1 VLLVAVIVAIALASF
16 GILLVLVVGLI
27 RHVKLLGESLARMQ
41 KEIQPVLEEIQRGSS
56 EAQTRIDRLAERRD
70 EQAGSRRS
78 R

>member
-16 GILLVLVVGLI
+16 GILLVLVIGLI
-27 RHVKLLGESLARMQ
+27 RHVKLLGESLGRMQ
-41 KEIQPVLEEIQRGSS
+41 KEMQPMLEEIRRGSS
-56 EAQTRIDRLAERRD
+56 ETQDRIDKLAQRRD